1 MLAPMARS
9 EHSPHHP
16 DVRQLRQ
23 RIGLTQQQFA
33 ERLLVTPLTVL
44 RWESGQSKPRPLA
57 VAKLRELEQEFAAGQ
72 TTGRDNTRTREPPA
86 LDFAGNPNAILA
98 VAEAHRL
105 AFGHQFNPTFASEI
119 ARIDPLPHQ
128 RIAVYEHMLRQDPL
142 RFLLADDAGAGK
154 TIMTGLAVREML
166 SRRRIRRVLVV
177 APAGLV
183 GNWERE
189 LRTLFRLGFRIV
201 AGEDARAGNPF
212 RAGVGDRAIVSLDT
226 LASGRAFAR
235 LKDADTPPYDM
246 VVFDEAHK
254 LAAATENNRTT
265 KTRRYQ
271 LAEAL
276 AGCAAPGSDYA
287 GLAWRCRHLLLLTA
301 TPHMG
306 KDSPYHHLWRLLDP
320 HAFATGEAYRRFP
333 PQARARHF
341 LRRTKEEMVDLQG
354 RPLYRER
361 ICTTF
366 RYDLTASEQAL
377 YDATTDYLSGTFGH
391 TLANRG
397 AAKLALGVFQRR
409 LASSCWA
416 LLRSFDRRIERLERA
431 AADLQSG
438 ETTLQDLSR
447 QGRGWD
453 RREDYFDAH
462 GADDDYREGQPH
474 EAHEDFEAEVLGAV
488 VAVTIEDLHAEVA
501 TLNGLRQMARQVID
515 EGNEAKFVK
524 LREVLE
530 DGASGGEH
538 GPGGAPEKWL
548 VFTEHRDTLEY
559 LTRRLEGLGHAGHIA
574 QIHGG
579 MDWRARE
586 EQVAHFRQPRGAR
599 FCIATDAAGEGI
611 NLQFCARM
619 ANYDI
624 PWNPARLEQRMGRI
638 HRYGQAHDV
647 TIANLVAA
655 STREGRVLARL
666 LEKLDAIRNALSS
679 DKVFDVIGRLF
690 ENVSLKE
697 VMGKTL
703 TADGERE
710 ALATMD
716 ALTPQRV
723 TALGEADRRIH
734 GVRGDVAGRV
744 KQLRGDIE
752 RERYLQLTPG
762 YVRQFVPA
770 SARLLGLAIRGDL
783 DGVFALTPQ
792 QPGVLDALLPA
803 LGSYAEAMRER
814 LCVYRPKPSDE
825 APCIWLHPGEPVFD
839 ALTAHVIERF
849 GNDALRGSIFIDP
862 RANTPYLC
870 HLAIATLRMEPSA
883 GAAPRGAA
891 CEGEPL
897 AGKEPEPAV
906 PESTPQLLERRL
918 VAVRQDEDGEPT
930 ICAVEPLLLLHPAEH
945 VPPGAV
951 PLAARSVGM
960 RADAAR
966 LLAAFAQ
973 DELADARRTALRVA
987 LPERQRHLATG
998 FDLRAAELAAERAA
1012 LGKES
1017 AAEDLAAVKA
1027 AQGDL
1032 LTERTAALAAL
1043 ASEPDRIAPGDVNF
1057 IAHAL
1062 AIPPPEDD
1070 HGQRYD
1076 ERVEDIAVRLAAGW
1090 EREHGATVQD
1100 VSTPAL
1106 ARNAGLPNWPGFDLL
1121 ATHPNGE
1128 IRRIE
1133 VKGRAGRD
1141 AIHMEANE
1149 WKQACHL
1156 GDQYWLYVVF
1166 DCATATPE
1174 LLRVR
1179 DPFHELVANAKE
1191 SASFAIAAS
1200 AIVEAAQRD

>member
-1 MLAPMARS
+1 MTNVSLDRAPTNDGA
-9 EHSPHHP
+9 PPAP
-16 DVRQLRQ
+16 DVRQLRK
-23 RIGLTQQQFA
+23 RFGLTQEQFA
-33 ERLLVTPLTVL
+33 KRLHVTPLTVL
-44 RWESGQSKPRPLA
+44 RWESGQSTPRPLA
-57 VAKLRELEQEFAAGQ
+57 LAKLRELEQELVAGQ
-72 TTGRDNTRTREPPA
+72 AASAQGLQAVRGASTPPA
-86 LDFAGNPNAILA
+86 LDFAGNPHAILA

-105 AFGHQFNPTFASEI
+105 AFGHQFNPAFASEI

-154 TIMTGLAVREML
+154 TIMTGLTVREML
-166 SRRRIRRVLVV
+166 SRSRIRRVLVV

-212 RAGVGDRAIVSLDT
+212 QAGAGDRTIISLDT
-226 LASGRAFAR
+226 LANPRAFVR
-235 LKDADTPPYDM
+235 LKDAETPPYDL

-276 AGCAAPGSDYA
+276 AGCAAPASDYG

-366 RYDLTASEQAL
+366 RYDLSASEQAL

-391 TLANRG
+391 TLVNRG

-438 ETTLQDLSR
+438 ETTLQELSR
-447 QGRGWD
+447 QGRGLD

-462 GADDDYREGQPH
+462 GAEDDYREGQPH

-488 VAVTIEDLHAEVA
+488 VAVTIEDLHAEVE
-501 TLNGLRQMARQVID
+501 TLNGLRRMAQLVID
-515 EGNEAKFVK
+515 EGSEAKFVK

-530 DGASGGEH
+530 DGASD
-538 GPGGAPEKWL
+538 GAPTPSPEKWL

-559 LTRRLEGLGHAGHIA
+559 LARRLEGLGHAGHIA

-586 EQVAHFRQPRGAR
+586 AQVAHFRQPHGAR

-638 HRYGQAHDV
+638 HRYGQTRDV

-666 LEKLDAIRNALSS
+666 LEKLEAIRNALSS

-723 TALGEADRRIH
+723 TALDEAGRRIH
-734 GVRGDVAGRV
+734 GVSGDVAGRV
-744 KQLRGDIE
+744 AQLRGDIE

-762 YVRQFVPA
+762 YVRQFVAA
-770 SARLLGLAIRGDL
+770 SARLLGLAIRGNL
-783 DGVFALTPQ
+783 DAVFALTPQ
-792 QPGVLDALLPA
+792 QPGALDALLPA
-803 LGSYAEAMRER
+803 LATHDVALRER
-814 LCVYRPKPSDE
+814 LCVYRPKPNDE

-839 ALTAHVIERF
+839 ALAAHVIERF

-862 RANTPYLC
+862 RAKTPYLC
-870 HLAIATLRMEPSA
+870 HLVIATLRMEA
-883 GAAPRGAA
+883 D
-891 CEGEPL
+891 
-897 AGKEPEPAV
+897 PAV
-906 PESTPQLLERRL
+906 PDSTPQLLERRL
-918 VAVRQDEDGEPT
+918 IAVRQDEGGEPT
-930 ICAVEPLLLLHPAEH
+930 MCAVEPLLLLHPAEH

-951 PLAARSVGM
+951 PLAARAIGM
-960 RADAAR
+960 RAEAAH

-973 DELADARRTALRVA
+973 DEIAEARRSALRAA
-987 LPERQRHLATG
+987 LPERGRHLATG

-1012 LGKES
+1012 LSQET
-1017 AAEDLAAVKA
+1017 AAEELAAVKA

-1043 ASEPDRIAPGDVNF
+1043 ASEPDRIAPGEVCF
-1057 IAHAL
+1057 ITHAL
-1062 AIPPPEDD
+1062 AIPPPEADS
-1070 HGQRYD
+1070 QLYD
-1076 ERVEDIAVRLAAGW
+1076 ERVEGIAVRLAAGY
-1090 EREHGATVQD
+1090 ERERGATVQD
-1100 VSTPAL
+1100 VSKPAL

-1128 IRRIE
+1128 TRRIE

-1166 DCATATPE
+1166 DCATATPQ

-1179 DPFHELVANAKE
+1179 DPFNRLLANAVD
-1191 SASFAIAAS
+1191 STSFTIAAS
-1200 AIVEAAQRD
+1200 AIADAAR